1 MENKEN
7 LGQSKPPDEA
17 AKTEKS
23 NLNVNCKA
31 FIPDYTL
38 GHHFSKNSEEFKPS
52 EEIK

>member
-7 LGQSKPPDEA
+7 IGQNVPPNDEP
-17 AKTEKS
+17 KTEKS

-31 FIPDYTL
+31 FVPDYTL
-38 GHHFSKNSEEFKPS
+38 GHHFSKNSEAFKPS